1 MDCVDESVLEI
12 NNEKSILIECK
23 GAAQAMNRETH
34 SADVYGID
42 ATFKGLIKKMDGLKM
57 KPSGKLETSIDLSVT
72 YFKLEIGGKTVIE
85 IDVLNNVNVIH
96 GLANQT
102 VRKYLGLN

>member
-1 MDCVDESVLEI
+1 
-12 NNEKSILIECK
+12 
-23 GAAQAMNRETH
+23 MNRETH
-34 SADVYGID
+34 NADVYGID

-72 YFKLEIGGKTVIE
+72 YFKLEIGGKTVVE
-85 IDVLNNVNVIH
+85 IDVLNNVNVIQ
-96 GLANQT
+96 GLANQA